1 MATFSKLALQPAG
14 TTGTGLGIKVAATA
28 TAGTAIHTASATAT
42 TIDEIWL
49 YAVNSS
55 TSAVKLTV
63 EWGEAT
69 APDGN
74 IELTIAAESGLVL
87 VSPGLVM
94 QGNATAKVVRAFAAT
109 ANVIVIHGYVNRI
122 AV

>member
-1 MATFSKLALQPAG
+1 MATFSKLTLEPAG
-14 TTGTGLGIKVAATA
+14 TTGTGLGFKVAAIA
-28 TAGTAIHTASATAT
+28 TAGTAIHTASTVST

-55 TSAVKLTV
+55 ASSVKLTV

-69 APDGN
+69 DPDGN

-87 VSPGLVM
+87 VSPGLLL
-94 QGNATAKVVRAFAAT
+94 QGNATPKVVRAFAAS
-109 ANVIVIHGYVNRI
+109 ADVIVIHGYVNRI
-122 AV
+122 TA